1 MNNKKTPPTPH
12 DSTFKRFMAQIENA
26 RDFFDIHLP
35 EKIKKNCDF
44 NTLTLTNSSF
54 IDHQL
59 RSRIS
64 DVLYSVKT

>member
-35 EKIKKNCDF
+35 EKIKKICDF

-54 IDHQL
+54 I
-59 RSRIS
+59 
-64 DVLYSVKT
+64 